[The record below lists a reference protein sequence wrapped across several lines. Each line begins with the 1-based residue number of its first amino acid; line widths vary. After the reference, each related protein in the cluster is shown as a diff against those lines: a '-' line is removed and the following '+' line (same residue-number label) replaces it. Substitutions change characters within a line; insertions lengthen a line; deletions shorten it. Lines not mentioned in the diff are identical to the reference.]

1 MTLIKIYYE
10 NSDEMYP
17 LSSLEY
23 SPDFIKTLEEMGV
36 ITLKHDY
43 ISSVE
48 LKKLKRLL
56 RLRSLL
62 GVNIAGAAIILDL
75 LDRIEALEAEN
86 QALKWR

>member
-75 LDRIEALEAEN
+75 LDIIEALEAEN